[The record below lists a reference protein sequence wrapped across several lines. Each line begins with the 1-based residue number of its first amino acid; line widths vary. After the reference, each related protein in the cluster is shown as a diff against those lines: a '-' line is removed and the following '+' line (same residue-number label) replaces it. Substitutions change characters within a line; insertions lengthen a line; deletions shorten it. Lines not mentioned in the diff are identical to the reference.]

1 MVVLDADIV
10 TDRVPVAFD
19 EGIRFSPVS
28 RPECQPVDPRAL
40 YERDRARADREQARA
55 DTAEARC
62 EELRWAEVAARS
74 DAGSWK
80 SQFRK
85 CRDKLTAAEEETK
98 ELRRAT
104 RQAPSLQAGVVRL
117 ETRLSEVGVESSES
131 STIKALHKELARL
144 RNENTKL
151 LAALEA
157 RDHRIG
163 HLEYEARELRKDLQ
177 GAERFK
183 DTIRMLSRENTQLRA
198 ERRRLRD
205 QQDTVR
211 RQSSELYRLNLAL
224 EVSETHNERLKVKLA
239 CHSARGIDADLR
251 SKNLKI
257 RELQGSNVHA

>member
-1 MVVLDADIV
+1 M
-10 TDRVPVAFD
+10 
-19 EGIRFSPVS
+19 
-28 RPECQPVDPRAL
+28 DPWAL
-40 YERDRARADREQARA
+40 YERERARADREQARA
-55 DTAEARC
+55 DAAEARC

-198 ERRRLRD
+198 ERKRLRD
-205 QQDTVR
+205 LGQR
-211 RQSSELYRLNLAL
+211 R
-224 EVSETHNERLKVKLA
+224 
-239 CHSARGIDADLR
+239 RGLLPHR
-251 SKNLKI
+251 W
-257 RELQGSNVHA
+257 EP

>member
-28 RPECQPVDPRAL
+28 RPERQPVDPWAL
-40 YERDRARADREQARA
+40 YERERARADREQARA
-55 DTAEARC
+55 DAAEARC

-157 RDHRIG
+157 RDTGSGIWSTRPVSC
-163 HLEYEARELRKDLQ
+163 AKTCR
-177 GAERFK
+177 
-183 DTIRMLSRENTQLRA
+183 
-198 ERRRLRD
+198 ERRGSR
-205 QQDTVR
+205 T
-211 RQSSELYRLNLAL
+211 QSG
-224 EVSETHNERLKVKLA
+224 
-239 CHSARGIDADLR
+239 CCPARTR
-251 SKNLKI
+251 SCVQSGEDCGTSKS
-257 RELQGSNVHA
+257 RFAGSRANSTG